1 MEDWLNSTLLECKVR
16 ELAGSLS
23 RGSEKPL
30 NLFKL
35 DRRELNRLGIG
46 DDQINQLYRTLYVY
60 SVGFYTALDGYT
72 NGLLDEAMTLKT
84 RIWNVFNIL
93 LQFACEVEFKMITV

>member
-46 DDQINQLYRTLYVY
+46 DD
-60 SVGFYTALDGYT
+60 
-72 NGLLDEAMTLKT
+72 
-84 RIWNVFNIL
+84 
-93 LQFACEVEFKMITV
+93 

>member
-35 DRRELNRLGIG
+35 DRRELHRLGLG
-46 DDQINQLYRTLYVY
+46 DDQIN
-60 SVGFYTALDGYT
+60 
-72 NGLLDEAMTLKT
+72 
-84 RIWNVFNIL
+84 
-93 LQFACEVEFKMITV
+93 